1 MSDNPQIR
9 INVKK
14 IENRVTV
21 HYYYRD
27 YYCELLTP
35 ETVKLIGNTKSKTTK
50 NQNGEN
56 LPHLEIT

>member
-21 HYYYRD
+21 QIKRD

-35 ETVKLIGNTKSKTTK
+35 ETVKLIGSTKSKTTK